1 VAKPKWEP
9 AVFHE
14 ACEKLPVRDQRRLWD
29 DLKQQHKK
37 LLFEWKTFWAFARV
51 SGLDIDPGSIEMCD
65 PNAASPP
72 FPDVRCRVSGQLE
85 YFELGEVTA
94 EDLARKAS
102 IAMKNRSGVYGGATS
117 QRQPLARI
125 CLKKCRKRYTTN
137 GRPLHLI
144 MHFAVG
150 RQVPNELSLPDDLS
164 SLMEPLRQS
173 PFTSVW
179 LYDGWEKQVLLRL
192 DRSGGFHCVTVGH
205 PATGRSG
212 PGGAEPVLPYSPHK

>member
-1 VAKPKWEP
+1 MIALAKPRWEP

-14 ACEKLPVRDQRRLWD
+14 ACEKLPVREQRRLRDGLKPD
-29 DLKQQHKK
+29 DKK
-37 LLFEWKTFWAFARV
+37 LLFEWKTFRAFARV
-51 SGLDIDPGSIEMCD
+51 SGLDIDPRSIEMCD

-72 FPDVRCRVSGQLE
+72 FPDVRCRVSGQFE

-117 QRQPLARI
+117 QRRPLARI

-144 MHFAVG
+144 LHFAVG
-150 RQVPNELSLPDDLS
+150 RQVPNERSLPDDLS
-164 SLMEPLRQS
+164 SLMGPIRRG
-173 PFTSVW
+173 PFACVW
-179 LYDGWEKQVLLRL
+179 LYDGWDQRVLVRHRTTPLL
-192 DRSGGFHCVTVGH
+192 EARS
-205 PATGRSG
+205 
-212 PGGAEPVLPYSPHK
+212 